1 MPASLARL
9 IVRRRRLVL
18 VIAIVFMAVAGAF
31 GGSVAKNLS
40 NGGFDDPNAES
51 TKARTFIDANFG
63 GGSPNLVLLVTAAD
77 GNVSS
82 AASTAAGRALT
93 AELARQPGVSG
104 VGSYW
109 SLQAPPL
116 ASTKGKALVLGRIT
130 GSEDVVRTASRT
142 CLRRSAAP
150 G

>member
-51 TKARTFIDANFG
+51 SKSRTFIDANFG
-63 GGSPNLVLLVTAAD
+63 GGSPDLVLLVTAVD
-77 GNVSS
+77 GDVNS
-82 AASTAAGRALT
+82 AASTAAGSALT
-93 AELARQPGVSG
+93 AELAR
-104 VGSYW
+104 
-109 SLQAPPL
+109 
-116 ASTKGKALVLGRIT
+116 
-130 GSEDVVRTASRT
+130 
-142 CLRRSAAP
+142 
-150 G
+150 